1 METARTMP
9 VLVDEKAGARR
20 LWKSCRGPEQPHGLS
35 TLSTLSTL
43 SMLSTL
49 STNSQRGGVPVGAM
63 VTLWC
68 SSNLMSLSPTLI

>member
-1 METARTMP
+1 MEKARTMP

-20 LWKSCRGPEQPHGLS
+20 LWKSCRGPEQPHG
-35 TLSTLSTL
+35 LSTLSTL